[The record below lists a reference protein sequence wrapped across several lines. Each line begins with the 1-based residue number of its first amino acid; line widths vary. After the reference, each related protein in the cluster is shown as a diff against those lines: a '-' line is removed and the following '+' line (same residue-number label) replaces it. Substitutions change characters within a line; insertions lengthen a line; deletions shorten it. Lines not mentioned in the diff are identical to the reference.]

1 MLKEAEGEYRELI
14 KQMEEDDNIT
24 LEDIEN
30 FKKNALIH
38 RSVLDVRKRA
48 LEMQHNRGSPQR
60 YN

>member
-48 LEMQHNRGSPQR
+48 LEMQHNRGSP
-60 YN
+60 